1 MMNPNGGSRGNGHD
15 KGRLETMLQRGLV
28 KRTLVKRALV
38 NGILGGAGAA
48 VLSAVLAAAA
58 MVAVAHAQDAYVI
71 GVTGAMTGPPA
82 STNAPPIE
90 GLRLYVDRLNSSGG
104 VNGKKVQLITLDDQA
119 EPSKAAA
126 NAKRLLTQD
135 HVILLI
141 LSSLSSTYA
150 PVVAETKRA
159 NVPLMFM
166 GAVCPKEVYPPAE
179 ALQFCTTAYAGGYDS
194 RATLAFIKE
203 TAKAPVRLGFAA
215 MAIPLSRGEIDYAE
229 EQSKIMG
236 MTPVDKEVIPPPT
249 ADYTPFATK
258 LKDADPDWVFS
269 WAPWV
274 TEVRTFE
281 ALRRLA
287 WQGNYIAWSHI
298 EAESELARV
307 KDPELY
313 VIGANSLFQENLPV
327 HKEIADEVK
336 KGSVS
341 YPAEQMTEGWI
352 GGLVL
357 EAALKAAGWPADAGK
372 LRAALENVKVDTKG
386 LRGGPIEWSKDNHFR
401 TRQYYRVYRWDETK
415 SAIVQAKDWVAYDV
429 R

>member
-1 MMNPNGGSRGNGHD
+1 MQRHAGSVATVNEARVVVTMRM
-15 KGRLETMLQRGLV
+15 GRLVTRMLGS
-28 KRTLVKRALV
+28 
-38 NGILGGAGAA
+38 GCA
-48 VLSAVLAAAA
+48 VFLCAAATA
-58 MVAVAHAQDAYVI
+58 FVGLAHAQETYAI
-71 GVTGAMTGPPA
+71 GVSGALTGPPA

-90 GLRLYVDRLNSSGG
+90 GLRLYVDRLNSLGG
-104 VNGKKVQLITLDDQA
+104 INGKRVRLSILDDQA

-135 HVILLI
+135 NVILLI

-150 PVVAETKRA
+150 PVVAEIKRA

-179 ALQFCTTAYAGGYDS
+179 PLEFWTTAYAGGYDS

-203 TAKAPVRLGFAA
+203 TAKEPVRLGLAA
-215 MAIPLSRGEIDYAE
+215 MAIPLSRGEIDYAA
-229 EQSKIMG
+229 EQSKAMG

-258 LKDADPDWVFS
+258 LKDANPNWIFS

-274 TEVRTFE
+274 TQVKTFE

-287 WQGNYIAWSHI
+287 WPGDYITWSHI
-298 EAESELARV
+298 EAEGELARL
-307 KDPELY
+307 KDPKLY
-313 VIGANSLFQENLPV
+313 VIGANSLFQDDLPV
-327 HKEIADEVK
+327 HREIIAEVK
-336 KGSVS
+336 KSS
-341 YPAEQMTEGWI
+341 ARYPAQQMTEGWI

-357 EAALKAAGWPADAGK
+357 EAALKSAGWSVDASK

-386 LRGGPIEWSKDNHFR
+386 LRGGPIEWTKDNHFR
-401 TRQYYRVYRWDETK
+401 ARQYYRVYRWDDAR
-415 SAIVQAKDWVAYDV
+415 SAIVQAKDWVGYDV
-429 R
+429 K

>member
-1 MMNPNGGSRGNGHD
+1 M
-15 KGRLETMLQRGLV
+15 V
-28 KRTLVKRALV
+28 KRFPAAISAALLA
-38 NGILGGAGAA
+38 IGAMITAA
-48 VLSAVLAAAA
+48 D
-58 MVAVAHAQDAYVI
+58 AQDAYVI
-71 GVTGAMTGPPA
+71 GVTGALTGPPA

-90 GLRLYVDRLNSSGG
+90 GLRLYVERLNAAGG
-104 VNGKKVQLITLDDQA
+104 VNGKKITLIVLDDQA

-135 HVILLI
+135 NVSLLI

-150 PVVAETKRA
+150 PVVAESKRA

-179 ALQFCTTAYAGGYDS
+179 ALEFCTTAYAGGYDS

-203 TAKAPVRLGFAA
+203 TAKAPVRLGLVA

-229 EQSKIMG
+229 EQAKTMG
-236 MTPVDKEVIPPPT
+236 MTAVDKEVIPPPT

-258 LKDADPDWVFS
+258 LKEANPSWVFS

-274 TEVRTFE
+274 TQVRTFE

-287 WQGNYIAWSHI
+287 WPGDYITWSHI
-298 EAESELARV
+298 EAEGELARL
-307 KDPELY
+307 KDPKLY
-313 VIGANSLFQENLPV
+313 VIGANSLFQDDLPV
-327 HKEIADEVK
+327 HREIIEEVK
-336 KGSVS
+336 KSS
-341 YPAEQMTEGWI
+341 ARYPAQQMTEGWI

-357 EAALKAAGWPADAGK
+357 EAALKSAGWSVDASK

-386 LRGGPIEWSKDNHFR
+386 LRGGPIEWTKDNHFR
-401 TRQYYRVYRWDETK
+401 ARQYYRVYRWDDTK
-415 SAIVQAKDWVAYDV
+415 SAIVQAKDWVGYDV
-429 R
+429 K

>member
-1 MMNPNGGSRGNGHD
+1 
-15 KGRLETMLQRGLV
+15 
-28 KRTLVKRALV
+28 
-38 NGILGGAGAA
+38 
-48 VLSAVLAAAA
+48 

-104 VNGKKVQLITLDDQA
+104 INGKKVQLNILDDQA

-135 HVILLI
+135 NVILLI

-179 ALQFCTTAYAGGYDS
+179 ALEFCTTAYAGGYDS
-194 RATLAFIKE
+194 RATLAFIRE
-203 TAKAPVRLGFAA
+203 TAKEPVRLGLAA

-229 EQSKIMG
+229 EQSKAMG

-258 LKDADPDWVFS
+258 LKDADPNWVFS

-274 TEVRTFE
+274 TQIKTFE

-307 KDPELY
+307 KDPKLY
-313 VIGANSLFQENLPV
+313 VIGANSLFQDNLPV
-327 HKEIADEVK
+327 HGEIADAVK
-336 KGSVS
+336 KGSVQ

-357 EAALKAAGWPADAGK
+357 EASLKAAGWPADAGK
-372 LRAALENVKVDTKG
+372 LRAALENVKVDTRG

-401 TRQYYRVYRWDETK
+401 TRQYYRVYRWDEAK
-415 SAIVQAKDWVAYDV
+415 SAIVQAKDWVPYDV